1 MTFLT
6 VWNTVDYDYFP
17 ILQPLF
23 YGKVM
28 VSHGEKNIEQPW
40 QITQIHTILT
50 IWSYKDVQ
58 YTYYAFVKVIT
69 HDCYP
74 FSMIGNK
81 AVKDLF
87 VDLQYEQS
95 CNISLIL
102 LMVEDLKA
110 IAKQIG
116 KKNVHT

>member
-1 MTFLT
+1 M
-6 VWNTVDYDYFP
+6 
-17 ILQPLF
+17 
-23 YGKVM
+23 
-28 VSHGEKNIEQPW
+28 
-40 QITQIHTILT
+40 
-50 IWSYKDVQ
+50 
-58 YTYYAFVKVIT
+58 KVIT

-81 AVKDLF
+81 AAKDLLA
-87 VDLQYEQS
+87 DLQYEQS

-102 LMVEDLKA
+102 LVVEDLKA

>member
-1 MTFLT
+1 
-6 VWNTVDYDYFP
+6 
-17 ILQPLF
+17 
-23 YGKVM
+23 
-28 VSHGEKNIEQPW
+28 
-40 QITQIHTILT
+40 
-50 IWSYKDVQ
+50 
-58 YTYYAFVKVIT
+58 
-69 HDCYP
+69 
-74 FSMIGNK
+74 MIGNK

-87 VDLQYEQS
+87 GDLQYEQS